1 MRHLS
6 FSLNSALV
14 DSLELPRRDR
24 KVKRSQAALQL
35 CPVTPQHSLRSL
47 HSTAQLAQHSAV

>member
-14 DSLELPRRDR
+14 DSLELPGNGKDGNFF
-24 KVKRSQAALQL
+24 VK
-35 CPVTPQHSLRSL
+35 
-47 HSTAQLAQHSAV
+47 